1 MRVVCVVYWLE
12 MRYGTGGVVLVS
24 VVYGGDILHLRVGNM
39 CVELVRI
46 GIIFFLVF
54 FLYNRIVLLTVT
66 NVIIFHHVLR
76 FTYVFGV

>member
-12 MRYGTGGVVLVS
+12 MRYGTGGVVLGS

-46 GIIFFLVF
+46 GIIFFPV